1 MFVSGFNIE
10 VSFQSTVEE
19 HYFDIKERDFV
30 VREGTGKLDGRM
42 QVVYLDYL
50 FQSTCNHNEWIK
62 DLHCISSLWQ
72 NGMWVTALNSR
83 CGPAAVFLASTN
95 PACLTVP

>member
-42 QVVYLDYL
+42 QVFSRSYCSYGNLLCHKINSNL
-50 FQSTCNHNEWIK
+50 FPNDW
-62 DLHCISSLWQ
+62 
-72 NGMWVTALNSR
+72 
-83 CGPAAVFLASTN
+83 AV
-95 PACLTVP
+95 C

>member
-30 VREGTGKLDGRM
+30 VREGTGKLD
-42 QVVYLDYL
+42 L
-50 FQSTCNHNEWIK
+50 FH
-62 DLHCISSLWQ
+62 SL
-72 NGMWVTALNSR
+72 R
-83 CGPAAVFLASTN
+83 RI
-95 PACLTVP
+95 LTVTNSQTPDTQTSHLRPQSPKTQTPNA

>member
-10 VSFQSTVEE
+10 ISFQSTVEE

-50 FQSTCNHNEWIK
+50 FQSTCNHNEWVK
-62 DLHCISSLWQ
+62 DLHCIS
-72 NGMWVTALNSR
+72 WVTALNFS
-83 CGPAAVFLASTN
+83 CGPAAVFLATTN

>member
-10 VSFQSTVEE
+10 VSIQSTVEE

-42 QVVYLDYL
+42 QVV
-50 FQSTCNHNEWIK
+50 
-62 DLHCISSLWQ
+62 
-72 NGMWVTALNSR
+72 
-83 CGPAAVFLASTN
+83 
-95 PACLTVP
+95 